1 MKTKFILS
9 FLLCL
14 GLLTSCAKP
23 KSDTPPE
30 TPPVIPPE
38 PPEPA
43 AEAVSWTWSFCYE
56 KGTEEENAA
65 LEAAQPRWAEE
76 WILTSDADQ
85 AAYIGFVENEEK
97 TATAASS
104 FIFKDGHPYVKG
116 VYYKDYYLVSVPVQY
131 MPAGAEVAFSGSMA
145 GSGSSAG
152 FFVAEYSVDGG
163 GTWLMAEGSR
173 KEEIGGNE
181 FSYHSAP
188 QDSFAAGDGDFSAFF
203 TLPSD
208 LEEKR
213 LLVRLVAS
221 PNYRITRPSGTNTI
235 TTTGGGATR
244 LRGKYT
250 LSLSPQSGEH
260 PADFEAN
267 KESVSFPGSNY
278 APEAVLIR
286 TYSESVSVTAEGLS
300 WLAEDPSSQIAA
312 SSSSTLYL
320 TPSGANVRGNRS
332 GKIIITSEGGRRL
345 EIPVVQ
351 NGLDS
356 SEEGFPAKWEISGS
370 YYTESTVAGQRWIKE
385 GISTASA
392 GSGKGY
398 ITTVSESGL
407 EHRHFLTGNTLAV
420 EGMGTGDYILWSI
433 PTRHISAGTDVDFML
448 TLDALADNSPSHWA
462 FEYRDGETWKGAGEF
477 RTKHFED
484 ANHTTFIKTFSLSQ
498 DLENDFVQVRCRI
511 KDEGDVSGGIYFPRM
526 TFMSCY
532 LISYEGAP
540 EAEYKGS
547 LMALGNSFT
556 YYYGSLWM
564 LKEIARREGIQLS
577 MRANLKGGQSFRMH
591 LDNLEFSNEVIEEGG
606 YDYAILQGT
615 SYSAANFARD
625 GYKADDD
632 IFLAAKEIAEKVRRY
647 SPDATIML
655 EHTWA
660 YATTQGDFKGYDGYE
675 GFDKYLALGTDALMR
690 LIPQFD
696 KVSRIGPAFA
706 AARSEGYSMY
716 YTDAFHPARIG
727 AYLKSCVN
735 YLTLFG
741 KKFGANPADCGLPA
755 EDAARMR
762 SIAEQIV
769 FSSSESASDAAAGSL
784 ENMTP
789 RDGSGIEWN

>member
-1 MKTKFILS
+1 MKTKCFIS

-14 GLLTSCAKP
+14 GLLTSCSKP
-23 KSDTPPE
+23 KNDTPPVV
-30 TPPVIPPE
+30 PPAPDPE
-38 PPEPA
+38 PVP
-43 AEAVSWTWSFCYE
+43 EAVSWTWTFSYE

-65 LEAAQPRWAEE
+65 LEAKQPRWAEE
-76 WILTSDADQ
+76 WILTSDSDPT
-85 AAYIGFVENEEK
+85 AYIGFVEDEEK

-116 VYYKDYYLVSVPVQY
+116 VYYKDYYLASVPVKE
-131 MPAGAEVAFSGSMA
+131 MPAGAEVSFSGSMA

-152 FFVAEYSVDGG
+152 FFLAEYSVDGG
-163 GTWLMAEGSR
+163 TSWQMAEGTR
-173 KEEIGGNE
+173 QMEIGGNA

-208 LEEKR
+208 LKDKR
-213 LLVRLVAS
+213 LLVRLIAS
-221 PNYRITRPSGTNTI
+221 PNYRITRPNETNTI

-244 LRGKYT
+244 LRGTYT
-250 LSLSPQSGEH
+250 LSLTPQSGEH
-260 PADFEAN
+260 PSDFEVN
-267 KESVSFPGSNY
+267 KESLSFPGSNY

-286 TYSESVSVTAEGLS
+286 TYGEGASVTAEGLS
-300 WLAEDPSSQIAA
+300 WLAEDPSMQIAA
-312 SSSSTLYL
+312 SSSATLYL
-320 TPSGANVRGNRS
+320 TPSGANVRGVRS
-332 GKIIITSEGGRRL
+332 GKLIVTSESGRKL
-345 EIPVVQ
+345 EIPVEQ
-351 NGLDS
+351 DGLDP

-370 YYTESTVAGQRWIKE
+370 YYTEATVAGQRWINE
-385 GISTASA
+385 GISTATA

-420 EGMGTGDYILWSI
+420 DGMGSGDYILWSI
-433 PTRHISAGTDVDFML
+433 PTRHLSAGTDVDFML
-448 TLDALADNSPSHWA
+448 TLDVLSGNSPAHWA

-477 RTKHFED
+477 RTKYFED

-526 TFMSCY
+526 TFMSSY
-532 LISYEGAP
+532 LISYEDAP
-540 EAEYKGS
+540 EAEDKGT

-615 SYSAANFARD
+615 SYSAADFARD
-625 GYKADDD
+625 GFKADDD
-632 IFLAAKEIAEKVRRY
+632 IYLAAKEIAEKVRRY

-660 YATTQGDFKGYDGYE
+660 YATTQGDFKGYDGYD

-706 AARSEGYSMY
+706 VARSEGYSMY
-716 YTDAFHPARIG
+716 YTDAFHPARLG
-727 AYLKSCVN
+727 SYLKSCVN

-741 KKFGANPADCGLPA
+741 RKFGPNPANCGLPEA
-755 EDAARMR
+755 DAARMR
-762 SIAEQIV
+762 EIAEQIV
-769 FSSSESASDAAAGSL
+769 FSSPEYSSDAVGGSL
-784 ENMTP
+784 EDMTS
-789 RDGSGIEWN
+789 RDGSGIDWN